1 MRAYAITDIGKK
13 RSLNEDYAYL
23 TTDAVG
29 QLPNL
34 FVVADGMGGHRGGG
48 YASRMAVESI
58 LSEIEKAD

>member
-48 YASRMAVESI
+48 YASDVSGLRN
-58 LSEIEKAD
+58 KNRFFPK